1 MDLLPTHHPACRPL
15 VVTTGRARRNATR
28 PCRDPPCSPAPAR
41 RVRGGAIWRAVHSL
55 AYHPRV
61 GRCRGTEFMATPP
74 RFSSQPLAPCAEA
87 GRYECDP
94 EHVCGVRT
102 VDVNNETAQQG
113 ITRDRES
120 AVARRILSPGIARHA
135 ASVEFPLID
144 RLSSPGSIATGHGSF
159 GLCLRRLSPSQIF
172 VTSPGLR
179 AEPFH
184 RVRTVCLRRREPC
197 DRIRVAPPSGRALT
211 APP

>member
-120 AVARRILSPGIARHA
+120 AVARRILSPGIGAPRCECRISADRSPLFAWIYSHGPREFWSLFKTTLTFSDFRH
-135 ASVEFPLID
+135 
-144 RLSSPGSIATGHGSF
+144 LS
-159 GLCLRRLSPSQIF
+159 
-172 VTSPGLR
+172 R
-179 AEPFH
+179 AE
-184 RVRTVCLRRREPC
+184 
-197 DRIRVAPPSGRALT
+197 G
-211 APP
+211 